1 MKKAVFVLVFL
12 ALGLALKSECP
23 PEAVDFT
30 ITDCYGVEYNLFE
43 LLDGGQYVIVEF
55 RTSTSGSGVT
65 RANAMYHRYG
75 CNGQE
80 VFLIEMLKNVNDNT
94 GLTWIN
100 NNAVECPV
108 VTRDGGAEQFYE
120 LYQDCMDINYY
131 ECLLIS
137 PSHEIYGESVSMNN
151 VDAVFE
157 SLGIAPSDCNFGDC
171 SAPTNL
177 TAELDSA
184 NLQVSW
190 SAVEN
195 ASYYHVYQ
203 IFMGSDYFL
212 KNVYDTVCHVNYTP
226 GWGGDYYVVSHCQD
240 GSECVSEVVSAAPE
254 AFDFTATDI
263 HGKKIHLFDIL
274 DRGQYVFIDYFWY
287 TCGGCRDIIPN
298 IVESY
303 YMYGCNWEDIYYLE
317 VDQFDDNERCIQW
330 CEEFGVEFPTISQ
343 EGGGEMIASLYHLS
357 SAPHYFLIA
366 PDHSIIYDSGSPY
379 PFEHP
384 FGFYDLQSVVDAYE
398 AIGIEEHQ
406 CYQELDDVARQNV
419 RLFPNPVGGFVNLS
433 VEESCVIR
441 VYDALGQMVDSF
453 VAESGQTHLITENYP
468 NGLYFVQMNGRS
480 VGRFVVNH
488 R

>member
-1 MKKAVFVLVFL
+1 MKKALFVLAFL
-12 ALGLALKSECP
+12 ALGLTLKSECP

-30 ITDCYGVEYNLFE
+30 MTDCYGVEYNLFE
-43 LLDGGQYVIVEF
+43 LLDGGRYIIVEF
-55 RTSTSGSGVT
+55 RTSTSGSVT
-65 RANAMYHRYG
+65 KANAMYHKYG

-80 VFLIEMLKNVNDNT
+80 VFLIEMLTQVNDNT

-108 VTRDGGAEQFYE
+108 VTRDGGAEQFFE
-120 LYQDCMDINYY
+120 LHQDCMDINYY

-137 PSHEIYGESVSMNN
+137 PSHEIYGESVTMNN

-157 SLGIAPSDCNFGDC
+157 SFGIMPSDCNFGDC
-171 SAPTNL
+171 SAPINL

-190 SAVEN
+190 SAVDD

-203 IFMGSDYFL
+203 ILMGSDYFL
-212 KNVYDTVCHVNYTP
+212 KNVYDTVCQVGFIP

-240 GSECVSEVVSAAPE
+240 GSECVSEVVSSAPK

-263 HGKKIHLFDIL
+263 HGKEIHLFDIL
-274 DRGQYVFIDYFWY
+274 DRGHHVLIDFFWY
-287 TCGGCRDIIPN
+287 TCSSCRDIMPN
-298 IVESY
+298 IVDTY
-303 YMYGCNWEDIYYLE
+303 YKFGCNLEDIFYLE
-317 VDQFDDNERCIQW
+317 VDRIDNNERCMQW
-330 CEEFGVEFPTISQ
+330 CEEFGVEYPTISK
-343 EGGGEMIASLYHLS
+343 EGGGEMIASLFKLT

-366 PDHSIIYDSGSPY
+366 PDRSIIFDSDSPY
-379 PFEHP
+379 PFEHS
-384 FGFYDLQSVVDAYE
+384 FSFFDLQSVIDAYR

-406 CYQELDDVARQNV
+406 CYHGLEGGARQKV
-419 RLFPNPVGGFVNLS
+419 RLFPNPADGFVNLTMD
-433 VEESCVIR
+433 ESGVLR
-441 VYDALGQMVDSF
+441 VFNALGQTVDSF
-453 VAESGQTHLITENYP
+453 VADGGQTRLDTENYP

-480 VGRFVVNH
+480 VGRFLVNH